1 MVIREAE
8 IDDIKQIQVV
18 RNSVKENTLSD
29 PIPCWTGISNRQ
41 KIRFGSEQRLI
52 PERSYFTEKPAG
64 MDTIFWI
71 CVKIMQVM
79 SKMLGI
85 TYQQL
90 NVILFVILHPA
101 ITLILYLKYR
111 KYKRLWQEQKTR
123 NY

>member
-1 MVIREAE
+1 
-8 IDDIKQIQVV
+8 
-18 RNSVKENTLSD
+18 
-29 PIPCWTGISNRQ
+29 
-41 KIRFGSEQRLI
+41 
-52 PERSYFTEKPAG
+52 

-101 ITLILYLKYR
+101 ITLILYVKYR
-111 KYKRLWQEQKTR
+111 KYKKLWEERQKQHTTEQFFR
-123 NY
+123 